1 VTVAK
6 LSIPNSNPFEMH
18 YNKTVKQMQMTTKTK
33 RVSVTPLSSKAKNR
47 FANNMELFHTCVVEQ
62 EKLISGVPHIFLV
75 SLNKQ
80 YCFWVPEK
88 GNEHWKIEK

>member
-1 VTVAK
+1 
-6 LSIPNSNPFEMH
+6 MH

-47 FANNMELFHTCVVEQ
+47 FANIMELFHTCVVEQ
-62 EKLISGVPHIFLV
+62 EKLIDGIPHLFLV
-75 SLNKQ
+75 SLNKS

-88 GNEHWKIEK
+88 GNEHWKVEK